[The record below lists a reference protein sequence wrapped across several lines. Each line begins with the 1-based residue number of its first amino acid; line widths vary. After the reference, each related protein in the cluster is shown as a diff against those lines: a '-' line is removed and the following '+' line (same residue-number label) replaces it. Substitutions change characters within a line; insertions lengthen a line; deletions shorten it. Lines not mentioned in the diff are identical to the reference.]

1 MQNGMELF
9 STATKLLLYD
19 VLGYEYKKHKQ

>member
-1 MQNGMELF
+1 MELF